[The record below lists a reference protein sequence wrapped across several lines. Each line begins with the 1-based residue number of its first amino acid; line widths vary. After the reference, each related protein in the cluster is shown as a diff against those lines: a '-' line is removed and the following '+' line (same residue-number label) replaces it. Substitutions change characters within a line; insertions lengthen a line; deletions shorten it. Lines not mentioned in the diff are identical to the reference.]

1 MTNKK
6 KWLAVMMMAFIFGM
20 TIVENLDA
28 QADNRLNGTWDVGS
42 DRKVKGIEL
51 TLNNGN
57 YERSISNN
65 QFERGTYV
73 ANNGKITFRQTHIM
87 YIDSKTTAEIGL
99 ESAKWYTIN
108 EFATAMRNSYKKAGA
123 PQEFL
128 NDILEPIL
136 EPNISA
142 LPQDYSIVGN
152 SLIITYPVPGF
163 EGEKYTLVYNRK

>member
-1 MTNKK
+1 MKK
-6 KWLAVMMMAFIFGM
+6 IVFLMLLYV
-20 TIVENLDA
+20 TIGCSN
-28 QADNRLNGTWDVGS
+28 S
-42 DRKVKGIEL
+42 D
-51 TLNNGN
+51 
-57 YERSISNN
+57 
-65 QFERGTYV
+65 
-73 ANNGKITFRQTHIM
+73 
-87 YIDSKTTAEIGL
+87 IDSKTTAEIGL